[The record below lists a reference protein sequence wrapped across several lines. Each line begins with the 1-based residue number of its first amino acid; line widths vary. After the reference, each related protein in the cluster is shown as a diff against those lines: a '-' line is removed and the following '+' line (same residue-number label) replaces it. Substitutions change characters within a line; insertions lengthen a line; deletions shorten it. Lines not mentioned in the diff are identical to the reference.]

1 MTSSGPIIEELPD
14 DYEVEERHQA
24 SSSSSS
30 HGAIRRGFLTKS
42 QPRVAKESHDT
53 APGSTVPFSST
64 EGNLPAPPAHPIR
77 TEANDAS
84 PEEVLE
90 GLRRRLRRAAEEA
103 SARAT
108 DAASEDT
115 KGLKEALES
124 MQAKWPSLPMKTAA
138 AKANKETLD
147 ALAELR
153 TMTND
158 SRRLRSGEER
168 RAASELRRAAEE
180 VSDRVQ
186 KVAAEAKA
194 ASSSSKDRS
203 ANAVAAFHSLP
214 LPVKIQILAQDKAAL
229 LLLGGSFMVG
239 MAVVLVI
246 VLEVY
251 SAWGCGIRCER

>member
-1 MTSSGPIIEELPD
+1 MTSSGPVIEELPD
-14 DYEVEERHQA
+14 DYEIEESHQA
-24 SSSSSS
+24 SSSSST
-30 HGAIRRGFLTKS
+30 HGAMRRGFLTKS
-42 QPRVAKESHDT
+42 QPRSAKNDHDKL
-53 APGSTVPFSST
+53 GSAVPVSST
-64 EGNLPAPPAHPIR
+64 GGSLPVPPAHPIH

-103 SARAT
+103 SAKAT

-115 KGLKEALES
+115 KGLREALES

-138 AKANKETLD
+138 AKANKETMD

-153 TMTND
+153 TVTND
-158 SRRLRSGEER
+158 SRRFRSGEER
-168 RAASELRRAAEE
+168 RAASELRRAAED

-194 ASSSSKDRS
+194 ASSSSKDGA

-214 LPVKIQILAQDKAAL
+214 LPVKIQILAQEKAAL
-229 LLLGGSFMVG
+229 LLLGASFLAG
-239 MAVVLVI
+239 MAAMLAFA
-246 VLEVY
+246 LEVY
-251 SAWGCGIRCER
+251 SAWACGIRCER